1 MEKLNQLTISVLDR
15 MLSVLRQS
23 VNTKFDRFFYFYLA
37 LNWKHWQQTVQTVCE
52 RRDSLNDILLYTG
65 ATFIILFLVAAVF
78 KRTWNIAR
86 LLTIWQVPFS
96 NSKLQI
102 TVYSLARVTC
112 KTGMHAKRRA
122 CVRLSVRRNLLGN
135 PTAVPSG
142 YIIKTS
148 QLTADILFQR
158 KKQILN
164 NWLSLLWIRYII
176 TYRGQ
181 IPFFIYTDQ
190 SPRFVLLVSL
200 CFSAALYDFFLISF
214 SLNKCLTDKENAISI
229 LKYQP
234 RNTFTERLKIWNIFS
249 FWYFLL
255 SRICNLQL
263 HLLPGCV
270 SLNFKKSFMI

>member
-1 MEKLNQLTISVLDR
+1 

-23 VNTKFDRFFYFYLA
+23 INTKFDRFFYFYLP

-52 RRDSLNDILLYTG
+52 RRDSLNDILLYTV

>member
-1 MEKLNQLTISVLDR
+1 

-23 VNTKFDRFFYFYLA
+23 INTKFDRFFYFYLT
-37 LNWKHWQQTVQTVCE
+37 LNWKHWLQTVQTVCE

-190 SPRFVLLVSL
+190 SPRFVFLVSL

-214 SLNKCLTDKENAISI
+214 SLKKCLTDKENAISI

>member
-23 VNTKFDRFFYFYLA
+23 INTKFDRFFYFYVA
-37 LNWKHWQQTVQTVCE
+37 LNWKHWLQTVQTVCE

-65 ATFIILFLVAAVF
+65 ATFIILFLLAAVF

-158 KKQILN
+158 KNK
-164 NWLSLLWIRYII
+164 SWI
-176 TYRGQ
+176 
-181 IPFFIYTDQ
+181 TDYH
-190 SPRFVLLVSL
+190 FYEY
-200 CFSAALYDFFLISF
+200 A
-214 SLNKCLTDKENAISI
+214 T
-229 LKYQP
+229 
-234 RNTFTERLKIWNIFS
+234 
-249 FWYFLL
+249 
-255 SRICNLQL
+255 
-263 HLLPGCV
+263 
-270 SLNFKKSFMI
+270 